1 MLLNILFQ
9 LIYEDFGILLHAL
22 NMYDVASSC
31 FSLSFHPPIGY
42 KPIPT
47 YHLLFFFLPL
57 LLFFFL
63 LLFIFSLPFLLIMEA
78 NIKNTTKKKP
88 TVTLLP
94 FFPSSFRHFFL
105 FLPFSITAP
114 TVVRRVSFRTTYLPF
129 SILHLV
135 HFSHLS
141 FSFSFSHYPNTAS
154 FFFLLHCVPT
164 ASTY

>member
-1 MLLNILFQ
+1 
-9 LIYEDFGILLHAL
+9 
-22 NMYDVASSC
+22 MYDVASSC
-31 FSLSFHPPIGY
+31 FSLSFHPLIGY

-63 LLFIFSLPFLLIMEA
+63 LLFIFSIPFLLIIEA

-114 TVVRRVSFRTTYLPF
+114 TVVRRVSGRSPSAIHFGRPTYPFPSSIWSTFPTFSLFLSHFLTTQTQLFF
-129 SILHLV
+129 SFFIACPLHLHIEV
-135 HFSHLS
+135 SKK
-141 FSFSFSHYPNTAS
+141 
-154 FFFLLHCVPT
+154 
-164 ASTY
+164 